1 MQFNDAPGGDV
12 VTAASPAEGLAAVV
26 KKIGAEPKDLLFF
39 ANEPGD
45 ETFAEGGEGVA
56 VHMVAL
62 ETAPIEVVK
71 AAQAVTYSAER
82 FGIAEVLEAMAR
94 LQQPKKK

>member
-1 MQFNDAPGGDV
+1 MQFNDAPGGAV

-62 ETAPIEVVK
+62 ETAPIEVIK
-71 AAQAVTYSAER
+71 AARAVTYSSER
-82 FGIAEVLEAMAR
+82 YGIAEVLEAMAR
-94 LQQPKKK
+94 LQREKE